1 MKFYLSWNSR
11 SVCYCWDMC
20 WSGLLS
26 EDLYWV
32 IDPILGLIWQ
42 TNRELSP
49 GDCINS
55 SPYILT
61 ICHANTWSKTLI
73 QQALFIVILWFAPAS
88 RCDNFSYADWQPI
101 CFFGFHVDENYVR
114 NTLYMLYSDTCHT
127 FCCWNTVTVVFFFV
141 LILLWLSGDGVF
153 GGSCSK
159 NEECPICGPGH
170 RFSASV

>member
-1 MKFYLSWNSR
+1 MFVVYNVAISTHDTVNLCLSKTYIWPTCNDSLSVYRAVPLEVIYILPTQTVHRWNSTWR
-11 SVCYCWDMC
+11 EIPDQFVC

-61 ICHANTWSKTLI
+61 ICHANTWSETLI

-88 RCDNFSYADWQPI
+88 RCDNFS
-101 CFFGFHVDENYVR
+101 
-114 NTLYMLYSDTCHT
+114 
-127 FCCWNTVTVVFFFV
+127 
-141 LILLWLSGDGVF
+141 
-153 GGSCSK
+153 
-159 NEECPICGPGH
+159 
-170 RFSASV
+170 